1 MLEKIPWHFWLLAFA
16 VFLAAGP
23 AIFFAFAFGGAPA
36 GAVVVTAIGLFY
48 VVLYMLAVR
57 WYS

>member
-1 MLEKIPWHFWLLAFA
+1 MLDKIPWHFWLLAFA
-16 VFLAAGP
+16 VFMLAGP
-23 AIFFAFAFGGAPA
+23 AIFFAFTLGGPPA
-36 GAVVVTAIGLFY
+36 GAVVIIAIGLFY